1 MTAARTGAV
10 GPAKVAATPKAR
22 SRVAKAVRDI
32 QLEDDENLTPVE
44 AMQAEVDNE
53 ESDDESLTVRLVT
66 KNGEAD
72 IRIPHPVDWSARATD
87 LLADARVHSWAQL
100 TFSDTDWERWL
111 ELDPTNGEANEFI
124 GAWRTASGQNEGK
137 SRASRRSSRSMRR
150 K

>member
-1 MTAARTGAV
+1 MTAVRARTG
-10 GPAKVAATPKAR
+10 GPAKTRTRRAVADVET
-22 SRVAKAVRDI
+22 
-32 QLEDDENLTPVE
+32 DEPTAVE
-44 AMQAEVDNE
+44 AMQAEVDTE
-53 ESDDESLTVRLVT
+53 DADDESLTVTLVT
-66 KNGEAD
+66 RNGQAE

-111 ELDPTNGEANEFI
+111 ELDPTNGEANDFI